1 MLVMGRRLTAADV
14 CAVTG
19 YSRDELHALLR
30 VLEPYCTDKPSPRVA
45 REFAPRDLVVLAVT
59 QILEE
64 RYGLRRTAVAE
75 LGQHLQNALAGPKG
89 ANREARLSVSV
100 RPPKVDYLDMG
111 AIATE
116 GLVIAL
122 GPLFEKIDDYLS
134 FEPQLSL
141 QFGPSL
147 VARKYG

>member
-1 MLVMGRRLTAADV
+1 MGRRLTAADV

-30 VLEPYCTDKPSPRVA
+30 VLEPYCNDKPLPRVA
-45 REFAPRDLVVLAVT
+45 REFTPRDLVVLGVT
-59 QILEE
+59 QVLEE
-64 RYGLRRTAVAE
+64 RYGLRRAAVAE
-75 LGQHLQNALAGPKG
+75 LGRHLQNALAGPKG
-89 ANREARLSVSV
+89 TNREARVSVSV
-100 RPPKVDYLDMG
+100 RPPKVEYLVAG

-122 GPLFEKIDDYLS
+122 GPLIEKIDDHLT

-147 VARKYG
+147 VTRKYG

>member
-1 MLVMGRRLTAADV
+1 MGRRLTAADV

-45 REFAPRDLVVLAVT
+45 REFTPRDLLVLGVT

-64 RYGLRRTAVAE
+64 RYGLRRTAVGD
-75 LGQHLQNALAGPKG
+75 LGRHLQDALAGPKG
-89 ANREARLSVSV
+89 ANREARLSISV

-111 AIATE
+111 AIASE
-116 GLVIAL
+116 GLVIPL

-147 VARKYG
+147 VSRKYG

>member
-1 MLVMGRRLTAADV
+1 MDLI
-14 CAVTG
+14 
-19 YSRDELHALLR
+19 
-30 VLEPYCTDKPSPRVA
+30 VLG
-45 REFAPRDLVVLAVT
+45 VT

-64 RYGLRRTAVAE
+64 RYGLRRAAVAE
-75 LGQHLQNALAGPKG
+75 LGRHLQNALAGPKG
-89 ANREARLSVSV
+89 ANIEARLSVSV
-100 RPPKVDYLDMG
+100 RPPKVEYLG
-111 AIATE
+111 PGSVAIE

-147 VARKYG
+147 VTRKFG

>member
-1 MLVMGRRLTAADV
+1 M
-14 CAVTG
+14 
-19 YSRDELHALLR
+19 LR

-45 REFAPRDLVVLAVT
+45 REFTPRDLVVLGVT
-59 QILEE
+59 QVLED

-75 LGQHLQNALAGPKG
+75 LGLHLQSALVGPKG
-89 ANREARLSVSV
+89 VNRDARLSISV
-100 RPPKVDYLDMG
+100 RPPSVDYLDAG

-147 VARKYG
+147 ITRKYG

>member
-1 MLVMGRRLTAADV
+1 M
-14 CAVTG
+14 
-19 YSRDELHALLR
+19 LR

-45 REFAPRDLVVLAVT
+45 REFTPRDFVVLGVT
-59 QILEE
+59 RVLEE

-75 LGQHLQNALAGPKG
+75 LGLELQSALAGPKG
-89 ANREARLSVSV
+89 LNRDARLSVSV
-100 RPPKVDYLDMG
+100 RPPRVDYLDAG
-111 AIATE
+111 VIATE

-134 FEPQLSL
+134 FESQMSL

-147 VARKYG
+147 VTRKYG

>member
-1 MLVMGRRLTAADV
+1 MGRRLTAADV

-45 REFAPRDLVVLAVT
+45 REFTPRDLVVLGVT
-59 QILEE
+59 QVLEE

-75 LGQHLQNALAGPKG
+75 LGLQLQSALSGPRG
-89 ANREARLSVSV
+89 LNRDARLSVSL
-100 RPPKVDYLDMG
+100 RPLQVEYLG
-111 AIATE
+111 AGAMAIE

-122 GPLFEKIDDYLS
+122 GPIIEKVDDYLS
-134 FEPQLSL
+134 FEPQMSL
-141 QFGPSL
+141 RFGPSL
-147 VARKYG
+147 IARKYG

>member
-1 MLVMGRRLTAADV
+1 MGRRLTAADV

-19 YSRDELHALLR
+19 YTRDELHALLR
-30 VLEPYCTDKPSPRVA
+30 ILEPYCTDKPSPRVA
-45 REFAPRDLVVLAVT
+45 RKFTPRDLIVLGVT

-75 LGQHLQNALAGPKG
+75 LGLHLQNALAGPRG
-89 ANREARLSVSV
+89 VNRDARLSVSV
-100 RPPKVDYLDMG
+100 RPPRVDYLEADVV
-111 AIATE
+111 ATE
-116 GLVIAL
+116 GLVVAL
-122 GPLFEKIDDYLS
+122 GPLFEKVDDYLS

-147 VARKYG
+147 VTRRYG

>member
-1 MLVMGRRLTAADV
+1 M
-14 CAVTG
+14 
-19 YSRDELHALLR
+19 LR

-45 REFAPRDLVVLAVT
+45 REFTPRDLVVLGVT
-59 QILEE
+59 QVLED

-75 LGQHLQNALAGPKG
+75 LGLHLQSALAGPKG
-89 ANREARLSVSV
+89 VNRDARLSISV
-100 RPPKVDYLDMG
+100 RPPSVDYLDAG

-141 QFGPSL
+141 QFGPRL
-147 VARKYG
+147 IMRKYG

>member
-1 MLVMGRRLTAADV
+1 MGRRLTAADV

-30 VLEPYCTDKPSPRVA
+30 VLEPYCTHKPSPRMA
-45 REFAPRDLVVLAVT
+45 REFTPRDLVVLGVT

-75 LGQHLQNALAGPKG
+75 LGLHLQNALAGPKG
-89 ANREARLSVSV
+89 TNREARLSVSV
-100 RPPKVDYLDMG
+100 RPLKIDYLDAG
-111 AIATE
+111 AVTTE
-116 GLVIAL
+116 GLLIAL
-122 GPLFEKIDDYLS
+122 GPLFEKIDGYLS

-147 VARKYG
+147 VSRKYG

>member
-1 MLVMGRRLTAADV
+1 VLS
-14 CAVTG
+14 VTH
-19 YSRDELHALLR
+19 L
-30 VLEPYCTDKPSPRVA
+30 
-45 REFAPRDLVVLAVT
+45 
-59 QILEE
+59 LEE

-75 LGQHLQNALAGPKG
+75 LGSHLQSALAGPKG
-89 ANREARLSVSV
+89 GNRDARLSISV
-100 RPPKVDYLDMG
+100 RPLRVDYLD
-111 AIATE
+111 ALAVAVE

-134 FEPQLSL
+134 FESQLSL

>member
-1 MLVMGRRLTAADV
+1 MGRRLTAADV

-30 VLEPYCTDKPSPRVA
+30 VLEPYCTDKSSPRVA
-45 REFAPRDLVVLAVT
+45 REFTPRDLVVLGVT
-59 QILEE
+59 QLLEV

-75 LGQHLQNALAGPKG
+75 LGLQLQSALAGPKG
-89 ANREARLSVSV
+89 VNRDARLAISV
-100 RPPKVDYLDMG
+100 RPPSVDYLDDG
-111 AIATE
+111 VIVTE

-122 GPLFEKIDDYLS
+122 GPLFEKVDDYLS

>member
-1 MLVMGRRLTAADV
+1 MGKRLTAADV

-45 REFAPRDLVVLAVT
+45 REFMPRDLVVLGVT
-59 QILEE
+59 QLLEE

-75 LGQHLQNALAGPKG
+75 LGLQLQSALAGPKG
-89 ANREARLSVSV
+89 VNRDARLLVSV
-100 RPPKVDYLDMG
+100 RPPRIDYLEAG

-122 GPLFEKIDDYLS
+122 GPLFEKVDDYLS